1 MVVSCVAN
9 LGDIST
15 VPSRRIPSAG
25 YFTRRL
31 RAPPTDAYLD
41 WLDTAERPIV
51 TPNGKQSGKGTDAQ
65 YRGLLF
71 ERKATDALGV
81 RYGNQWL
88 PQAVF
93 RFRTPREIGKAIPDG
108 ILFSAKEIIVVE
120 MKFNFRR
127 ADLGQLEDFYLPI
140 VKCAFPTHAVSGLI
154 VCKNLLEYNGIRG
167 HQVLYDRCG
176 LESLRV
182 RRFTQFLIVGRSGF
196 SYIAGT
202 GGLRGCE

>member
-9 LGDIST
+9 LGDIP
-15 VPSRRIPSAG
+15 VRPSRRIPSAG

-31 RAPPTDAYLD
+31 RAPPTDAYID
-41 WLDTAERPIV
+41 WLDTAARPIAAAF
-51 TPNGKQSGKGTDAQ
+51 GRQGAKSTDAQ

-71 ERKATDALGV
+71 ERKATEALAR

-93 RFRTPREIGKAIPDG
+93 RFRTSREIGKAIPDG
-108 ILFSAKEIIVVE
+108 ILFAPNEIIVFE
-120 MKFNFRR
+120 MKYNFRR

-154 VCKNLLEYNGIRG
+154 VCRNLLEYSGIRG

-176 LESLRV
+176 LESLRA
-182 RRFTQFLIVGRSGF
+182 RRFTQFLIVGRGGF
-196 SYIAGT
+196 SFIAGN
-202 GGLRGCE
+202 GGLRGCG